1 MAAAAFFDIDRTL
14 VVGTALERCFLQQA
28 WREGV
33 LTPAALWRNVP
44 AGLQALRL
52 WPGPSSGRM
61 RMPPGLSLL
70 TRLRYAF
77 LSGNKAYLRGLAL
90 ASARRVAVHAF
101 HSRVLGRL
109 SDRARETL
117 AWHRAAGRPIVL
129 LTGTLDFLGEPLR
142 AYLQADWLLAAEP
155 EVHQGL
161 LTGRLREPHPYG
173 MFKRDLLQRF
183 AGEHGLDLAASYGY
197 ADHHTDVPFLE
208 ALGHPVAV
216 NPDGA
221 LRRLARQ
228 RGWRIEDW

>member
-1 MAAAAFFDIDRTL
+1 MAAAAFFDVDRTL

-28 WREGV
+28 WREGI

-44 AGLQALRL
+44 AGLRALHL
-52 WPGPSSGRM
+52 WPGPSSERI

-77 LSGNKAYLRGLAL
+77 LGGNKAYLRGLAL
-90 ASARRVAVHAF
+90 DRARQVAASAF
-101 HSRVLGRL
+101 HSRVLPRL
-109 SDRARETL
+109 SHRARETL
-117 AWHRAAGRPIVL
+117 AWHRAAGRHIVL

-142 AYLQADWLLAAEP
+142 AYLRADWLLAAEP
-155 EVHQGL
+155 EVRQGL

-173 MFKRDLLQRF
+173 TFKRDLLQRF
-183 AGEHGLDLAASYGY
+183 AREHGLDLAASYGY

-216 NPDGA
+216 NPDDA
-221 LRRLARQ
+221 LRRIAGQ
-228 RGWRIEDW
+228 RGWKIEAW